1 MPMYREAKPPS
12 TKAEATP
19 MMAQYLAIKADTRD
33 CLLFYRMGDFY
44 ELFFDD
50 AVAAAA
56 ALDIALTRRGQHMGA
71 DIPMCGVPV
80 HSHEAYLARLIAK
93 GFRVAIAEQVEDPA
107 AARKRGA
114 KSVVARAIVRVV
126 TPGTITE
133 ETLLDARRSNW
144 LAAIGEAAGGV
155 ALAWCDLSSGDFV
168 TAPAGDDMLAELAR
182 IAPAE
187 LLVAEGSAAPA
198 DHAALARPRGDF
210 DSVAGARRLAA
221 RFDVAALDGFGA
233 FTRAE
238 IAAAGALIAYIEATQ
253 KDAAVRLR
261 PPVRHLPASVMQ
273 IDAATRASL
282 ELTTASGGGRK
293 GSLLDCIDMTVT
305 APGARRL
312 AEDIA
317 APLTAPADIGARL
330 DIVGWFVGLPTV
342 RERVRAALK
351 AIPDIDRAIGRLA
364 AGRGGPRDLGLV
376 RAALEGAVAL
386 KTLLARSAALG
397 MPPLLE
403 HELEAIGPHGAL
415 LEQLAA
421 ALVTEPGIAVGNG
434 DFITEGFDPTLDELR
449 SLARDARRHIAALEA
464 RYRTETGTP
473 TLKIRH
479 NNVLGYHIEVAARHA
494 DTLLAADSGFAHRQ
508 TLAGVVRFNSVDLA
522 ALAQRIAEASSHAL
536 AIEVAH
542 FDALRVAVLAAAD
555 AASATAAALA
565 RIDVAAALAE
575 VAARGGWTR
584 PDVDD
589 STAFAIS
596 GGRHPVVETALGR
609 AREAFVANDCDLGPD
624 RRLWLLTG
632 PNMAGK
638 STFLRQNALIA
649 VLAQAGSFVPAK
661 AARIGV
667 VDRLF
672 SRVGASDNLAEGRS
686 TFMVEMVETAAILRQ
701 ATARSLVILD
711 EVGRGTS
718 TYDGLAIAWAV
729 VESIHDSLACRCLF
743 ATHFHELTGLAGRLA
758 ALHLATVRVREWK
771 GDLVFLHEVT
781 DGAADRSYGLAVA
794 RLAGLPEAVN
804 RRAGEVLA
812 RLEDGRAH
820 TGGLVAGLADLPLF
834 SAAPADPASDPLRDA
849 LAALRPDEL
858 TPRAALDALYD
869 LKRLLDEA
877 G

>member
-1 MPMYREAKPPS
+1 
-12 TKAEATP
+12 
-19 MMAQYLAIKADTRD
+19 MMAQYLAIKADAGE

-50 AVAAAA
+50 AVVAAG

-107 AARKRGA
+107 TARKRGA

-133 ETLLDARRSNW
+133 ETLLDARRANW
-144 LAAIGEAAGGV
+144 LAAIGEAAGAA

-168 TAPAGDDMLAELAR
+168 TAPAGDDMPAELAR

-187 LLVAEGSAAPA
+187 LIFAEGSAVPA
-198 DHAALARPRGDF
+198 GHAALARPRGDF
-210 DSVAGARRLAA
+210 DSAAGARRLTA
-221 RFDVAALDGFGA
+221 RFGVAALDGFGA

-238 IAAAGALIAYIEATQ
+238 IAAAGALLAYVEATQ
-253 KDAAVRLR
+253 KGAEVRLR

-282 ELTTASGGGRK
+282 ELTTAGSGGRK
-293 GSLLDCIDMTVT
+293 GSLLDCIDMTIT
-305 APGARRL
+305 AAGARRL

-317 APLTAPADIGARL
+317 APLTAPADIGERL
-330 DIVGWFVGLPTV
+330 DAVGWFVGLPTV

-351 AIPDIDRAIGRLA
+351 VIPDIDRAIGRLA

-376 RAALEGAVAL
+376 RAALEGAFAL
-386 KTLLARSAALG
+386 KGLLARSAALG

-403 HELEAIGPHGAL
+403 RELDAIGPQRAL
-415 LEQLAA
+415 IDQLTA
-421 ALVTEPGIAVGNG
+421 ALVAEPGVAVADGGFIA
-434 DFITEGFDPTLDELR
+434 EGFDPALDELR

-464 RYRTETGTP
+464 RYRTETGIA

-494 DTLLAADSGFAHRQ
+494 DALLTADSGFVHRQ

-536 AIEVAH
+536 AIEAAH
-542 FDALRVAVLAAAD
+542 FDALRAAVLAAAD

-589 STAFAIS
+589 STAFAVV

-661 AARIGV
+661 AARIGI

-701 ATARSLVILD
+701 ATQRSLVILD

-729 VESIHDSLACRCLF
+729 VESIHDSLGCRCLF
-743 ATHFHELTGLAGRLA
+743 ATHFHELTSLAGRLA

-771 GDLVFLHEVT
+771 GELVFLHEVT

-812 RLEDGRAH
+812 RLEDGRAR
-820 TGGLVAGLADLPLF
+820 TGGLAAGLADLPLF
-834 SAAPADPASDPLRDA
+834 AAAPAGAASDPLRDA

-869 LKRLLDEA
+869 LKRLLDES